1 MYQGHA
7 TQTWGE
13 ICVGG
18 YIRISVGCQSSS
30 NSKFSNCATVMV
42 FMYEEADIPVL
53 ANLLQKKEAIP
64 LGLQEGRQLKKSLC
78 KGDINGEGVF
88 IE

>member
-1 MYQGHA
+1 
-7 TQTWGE
+7 
-13 ICVGG
+13 
-18 YIRISVGCQSSS
+18 
-30 NSKFSNCATVMV
+30 MV

-88 IE
+88 IEWNSECAIILSLILPWRDLLSSAQDTTRSTPWM

>member
-1 MYQGHA
+1 
-7 TQTWGE
+7 
-13 ICVGG
+13 
-18 YIRISVGCQSSS
+18 
-30 NSKFSNCATVMV
+30 MV